1 MKNLIVSILTVS
13 SLVTLASPALADHNR
28 HRDDQNCYIRYE
40 RTNHGERRVEECY
53 NNDSDK
59 ITKPMTL

>member
-40 RTNHGERRVEECY
+40 SVP
-53 NNDSDK
+53 
-59 ITKPMTL
+59 ITVKDELKSVTTMIVTKSQPMIL